1 MTEKQVLMKMLH
13 NDYDVQ
19 YGRLSLARV
28 DKTLK
33 FSDKRYQVHNNENL
47 GQSEVFEDLET
58 AVDKF
63 LQLKAKV
70 K

>member
-1 MTEKQVLMKMLH
+1 MKEKNMLMMMIY

-19 YGRLSLARV
+19 YGRLSLARI

-33 FSDKRYQVHNNENL
+33 FSKKRYQVHNNENL
-47 GQSEVFEDLET
+47 GQSEVFEELEV

-63 LQLKAKV
+63 LEWKAKLR
-70 K
+70 

>member
-47 GQSEVFEDLET
+47 GQSEVGNRT
-58 AVDKF
+58 NTHKF
-63 LQLKAKV
+63 LQWKAKV